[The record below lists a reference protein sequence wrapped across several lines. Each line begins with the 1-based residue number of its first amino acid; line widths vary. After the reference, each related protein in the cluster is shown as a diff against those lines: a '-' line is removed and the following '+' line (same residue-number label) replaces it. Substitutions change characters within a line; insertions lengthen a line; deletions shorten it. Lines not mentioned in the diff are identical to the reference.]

1 MERVPSNGGL
11 NRRYTM
17 YVRRKIW
24 FWAQHSTALGA
35 MEFARKPDAP
45 REDEAR
51 GKRSGGTIDRPD
63 DLVVVV
69 VDHPPIIEHR
79 TEELPLDHRRK
90 RKHLCPVL
98 LPQSGIQIVP
108 LPQGKASS

>member
-1 MERVPSNGGL
+1 MFGGKL
-11 NRRYTM
+11 G
-17 YVRRKIW
+17 
-24 FWAQHSTALGA
+24 FGLSTALGA